1 MGSDDKKFRNEIND
15 KVKIKFKK
23 IKILMQIASENS
35 FRKKTTE
42 SLIKVQHIPLI
53 CNFHAIRIYSN
64 MLKIIKWHLYFQNI
78 FSIFFKIIT
87 FTIFKH
93 IYGQKEEN
101 YSLSIFCEKWKLI
114 RNHDQYQETDQE
126 SGSVS
131 GKGLMINEDK

>member
-1 MGSDDKKFRNEIND
+1 MIKKLRNKIND

-35 FRKKTTE
+35 FVKKTTE

-53 CNFHAIRIYSN
+53 CNFHAFRIYS
-64 MLKIIKWHLYFQNI
+64 NI

-101 YSLSIFCEKWKLI
+101 HSLSIFCEKWKL
-114 RNHDQYQETDQE
+114 E
-126 SGSVS
+126 SGSGIRIS
-131 GKGLMINEDK
+131 IRKRIFLK